1 MFSYYT
7 YCVGVCMLCVLVF
20 LCAMVNVLEDS
31 LQGAFSFRSVGLRD
45 QTQVVGLAAGVRSC

>member
-1 MFSYYT
+1 
-7 YCVGVCMLCVLVF
+7 MLCVLVF